1 MPPPGDDA
9 SPDLATLVSNL
20 PGMAYR
26 CRNDPNWTMLFV
38 SQGCKD
44 LLGCNPEDLLK
55 ARRGAYADFILPE
68 DRSQVEM
75 EVAEGLAAT
84 GAFELTYRV
93 RTQDGHIKTVW
104 ERGRLADRDP
114 PCGHLEGFIMDISR
128 FRSAEEALRQSEQRY
143 RTLTEMS
150 PDQIV
155 IVDRDG
161 LILFANSTATA
172 TVNWRREEV
181 LNRHLSEVF
190 APETCQRMMGAIL
203 ACLETG
209 QPVNRI
215 SRLLYP
221 GGPLW
226 LDINLVPLLDDQG
239 RAAAAM
245 VVARNVTAAREAE
258 ESIRGA
264 AVELQ
269 RSNAELERFALVAS
283 HDLQEPLR
291 SVTGFSRLLLKRF
304 GADLDEEARQ
314 YLQQALAG
322 AQRMETLIQDLLTY
336 ARVGNARTEKAPVEL
351 GALVEEAL
359 ENLRAARDQKA
370 ARIVWQDLPR
380 IHGDRAQ
387 LRQLLQNLLG
397 NALKFTGEA
406 RPEIE
411 IRARDDGATWEVA
424 ISDNGVGLDPLDR
437 ERAFEVFTR
446 LNPREAYPGSGVGLA
461 VCRRIVEHHGG
472 RIWLDSRPGA
482 GTTVFFT
489 LPKAPPEAP

>member
-1 MPPPGDDA
+1 
-9 SPDLATLVSNL
+9 
-20 PGMAYR
+20 
-26 CRNDPNWTMLFV
+26 
-38 SQGCKD
+38 
-44 LLGCNPEDLLK
+44 
-55 ARRGAYADFILPE
+55 
-68 DRSQVEM
+68 
-75 EVAEGLAAT
+75 
-84 GAFELTYRV
+84 
-93 RTQDGHIKTVW
+93 
-104 ERGRLADRDP
+104 
-114 PCGHLEGFIMDISR
+114 
-128 FRSAEEALRQSEQRY
+128 
-143 RTLTEMS
+143 
-150 PDQIV
+150 
-155 IVDRDG
+155 
-161 LILFANSTATA
+161 
-172 TVNWRREEV
+172 VNRRREEV